1 MARPPSSSTSSSV
14 RGAGFAGQLIAGL
27 GAALALLGPFAD
39 WVAGAGVFI
48 LILGVVVS
56 APAGRHPGPFMVEWW
71 SVAAIGA
78 LACLIGFGLTFVIA
92 WLGGMILVAGAVAA
106 LVSVGLGSPVQ
117 D

>member
-1 MARPPSSSTSSSV
+1 MSSTSSQIV
-14 RGAGFAGQLIAGL
+14 RTGFAGQLIAGF

-39 WVAGAGVFI
+39 WLAGAGVFI
-48 LILGVVVS
+48 LILGVVIA

-78 LACLIGFGLTFVIA
+78 LACLIGFGLTFVLA

-106 LVSVGLGSPVQ
+106 LISVGLGSPVE